1 MRIHVVAYQSN
12 LVIDMETSLHRQLKK
27 LYASSPDQVEVT
39 LGRHRIDVVRDNE
52 LIEIQ
57 CASLSAL
64 KTKTRRLLDEGHH
77 VRIVKPIP
85 DRRKLV
91 QWTSPKGKIKH
102 RRFSPKRGRWLD
114 LFEDLVFAV
123 SIFPHENLILE
134 CLRLDVEEHRV
145 PQRRR
150 RLPNYRIKDVKLLC
164 VHESLELKTSADLWK
179 VLDAD
184 VPSPQSDEQ
193 FGTKFISE
201 HWDCSRDCAQRIA
214 YVLRHCASVET
225 VGRNRQG
232 WQYRRVA

>member
-1 MRIHVVAYQSN
+1 
-12 LVIDMETSLHRQLKK
+12 METSLHRQLKT
-27 LYASSPDQVEVT
+27 LYASTSDQVEVT
-39 LGRHRIDVVRDNE
+39 LGRHRIDVVRGDE
-52 LIEIQ
+52 LIEVQ

-64 KTKTRRLLDEGHH
+64 KNKTRQLLDEGHQ
-77 VRIVKPIP
+77 VRIVKPIV

-91 QWTSPKGKIKH
+91 QWTSPKGKIKN
-102 RRFSPKRGRWLD
+102 RRFSPKRGRWID

-123 SIFPHENLILE
+123 SIFPSENLVLE

-145 PQRRR
+145 PRRR
-150 RLPNYRIKDVKLLC
+150 RKLPNYRVKDVKLLD
-164 VHESLELKTSADLWK
+164 VHESLELRTSEDLWK

-184 VPSPQSDEQ
+184 VPSPSLDGE

-201 HWDCSRDCAQRIA
+201 HWNCSRDCAQRIA
-214 YVLRHCASVET
+214 YVLRHCESVKT